1 MKYIWENSN
10 WPNFH
15 WDEELI
21 NVELQNV
28 RFVQGQLLG
37 IASTFGF
44 DVKNVIE
51 ADSITESVIHS
62 SEIEGISLNFA
73 DVRSSVVWQ
82 LGIEPE
88 NQMQGNRYIDGFVEA
103 MFDALHNFQQPLTA
117 ERLFAWHGLLFPNA
131 SRYSNLT
138 VSGWRKGEMQVVS
151 GRYGSETIHYEAPS
165 ANDVPNQM
173 SVFLDWFNQTDNCNP
188 LLKSAIAHLWFV
200 TVHPFGD
207 GNGRIGRVI
216 MDMQLAKA
224 ENMQQRFYSM
234 SAQMSQQ
241 KKSYYNI
248 LETTQKGDLDIT
260 KYLIWF
266 LHCLTDALQ
275 ESINT
280 FSKTIEKT
288 HFWEKHHSKPLN
300 QRQIEMINR
309 LWNGFEGKMTTG
321 KWSKMMKCSSDT
333 ALRDINDLI
342 QKGIL
347 RKDDGNSRNIGYELI
362 I

>member
-1 MKYIWENSN
+1 MAYIWENSE
-10 WPNFH
+10 WPDFH
-15 WDEELI
+15 WDEDSV
-21 NVELQNV
+21 NAELQNV

-37 IASTFGF
+37 MASTFGF
-44 DVKNVIE
+44 DITNVVE

-103 MFDALHNFQQPLTA
+103 MFDALHNCEQPLTA
-117 ERLFAWHGLLFPNA
+117 ERLFYWHGLLFPNA
-131 SRYSNLT
+131 SHISRLT
-138 VSGWRKGEMQVVS
+138 IADWRKGEMQVVS
-151 GRYGSETIHYEAPS
+151 GRYGSEMVHYEAPPAS
-165 ANDVPNQM
+165 EVPSLM
-173 SVFLDWFNQTDNCNP
+173 TAFIDWFNQADNCNP

-200 TVHPFGD
+200 TIHPFGD
-207 GNGRIGRVI
+207 GNGRIGRII

-224 ENMQQRFYSM
+224 ENTPQRFYSM
-234 SAQMSQQ
+234 SAQMNQQ

-248 LETTQKGDLDIT
+248 LEITQKGNLDIT
-260 KYLIWF
+260 EYLLWF

-275 ESINT
+275 ESIQT
-280 FSKTIEKT
+280 FSRTIEKQR
-288 HFWEKHHSKPLN
+288 FWDKHRNKPLN

-309 LWNGFEGKMTTG
+309 LWNGFEGKLTTT
-321 KWSKMMKCSSDT
+321 KWAKMMKCSSDT

-342 QKGIL
+342 QKEIL
-347 RKDDGNSRNIGYELI
+347 RKDSGNSRNTGYELI